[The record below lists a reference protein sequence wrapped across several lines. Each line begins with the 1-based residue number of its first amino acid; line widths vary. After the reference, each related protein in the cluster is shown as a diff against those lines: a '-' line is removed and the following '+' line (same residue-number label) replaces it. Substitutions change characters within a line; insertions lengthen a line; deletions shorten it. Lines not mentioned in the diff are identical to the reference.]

1 MSDKDSATDV
11 LDKSVIASLRELQEP
26 GDTDILEEIGV
37 LFIKHA
43 PGKIAAMKKA
53 ASEGDAK
60 ALQVAAHSPQ
70 LQVQRLLC
78 GSYACS
84 IRPLC
89 LSPTRQSR

>member
-1 MSDKDSATDV
+1 M
-11 LDKSVIASLRELQEP
+11 ASLRELQEP

-60 ALQVAAHSPQ
+60 ALQVAAHSFKSSASYVGLYLFHSAPMFIADQ
-70 LQVQRLLC
+70 TEQVTLDV
-78 GSYACS
+78 
-84 IRPLC
+84 
-89 LSPTRQSR
+89 PTSGRVKY